1 MVDRDLAELLHAEQE
16 RQSAAS
22 AEPTLDDV
30 VDGIPAFDESAM
42 PDPFSEL
49 PRGMG

>member
-1 MVDRDLAELLHAEQE
+1 MDRALLARLVEAEQV
-16 RQSAAS
+16 QDA

-30 VDGIPAFDESAM
+30 VDAMRPYDESAM
-42 PDPFSEL
+42 PDPFAEI